1 VPEESIGSKR
11 DGNGIAEDLLIPV
24 PRSIFVLANL
34 MKISI
39 QSLDTAFR
47 GTVRNQLPIL
57 RYGHSFRTTMLKIS
71 QKLSNAFSVSSTN
84 ADKIKMLCLFVPRRV
99 KDAKKFLGKMGNFSE
114 MVDYLYLPLRN
125 LKETTDQTFNLSSQ
139 IDSQFGELVQLVDEV
154 SMVQISSKLNN
165 EQRIKNVSTELNLEK
180 PKKKAMELE
189 IIAIEKDIK
198 DLKGQQLLDE
208 AAFNRALNSLKLLQ
222 TREADESTCYWKYNW
237 RTVRKDW
244 YCPDKPDPFQIQ
256 KVDETAKREQQNFE
270 KTLKLLHEKE
280 LEAAKKREVD
290 NELLIRIERL
300 SYEMRQLSEDMQLL
314 NKTTAPLSRLKK
326 NVTEVAEKW
335 NNFATICGSI
345 QSGAAESL
353 EIVEEAN
360 RTSTVWS
367 NQLSEKISFN
377 LNKTKED
384 MFLVETVVDIYLKG
398 SSGHIKEIVAE
409 MEQLVTKT
417 GDPEKHTNAL
427 RDNCKK
433 AVEKITKLPK
443 RKELKP
449 QPPNK
454 PQLTEKG
461 T

>member
-11 DGNGIAEDLLIPV
+11 DGNGIAEDLLISV

-154 SMVQISSKLNN
+154 SIVQISSKLNN
-165 EQRIKNVSTELNLEK
+165 EQRKKNVSIELNLEK

-222 TREADESTCYWKYNW
+222 TREADESTSCLKY
-237 RTVRKDW
+237 
-244 YCPDKPDPFQIQ
+244 KPLSKIHQ
-256 KVDETAKREQQNFE
+256 VCETAKREQQNFE

-280 LEAAKKREVD
+280 LEAAKKREDD

>member
-1 VPEESIGSKR
+1 MPEESIGSKR

-34 MKISI
+34 MKIST

-71 QKLSNAFSVSSTN
+71 QKLSNAFLVSSAN
-84 ADKIKMLCLFVPRRV
+84 ADKIKMLCLFVPHRV
-99 KDAKKFLGKMGNFSE
+99 KDATKFLRKMGNFSE

-125 LKETTDQTFNLSSQ
+125 LKETTDQAFNLSSQ
-139 IDSQFGELVQLVDEV
+139 IASQFGELVQLVDEV

-165 EQRIKNVSTELNLEK
+165 EQRKKNVSTELNLEK

-189 IIAIEKDIK
+189 IIAIENNIR
-198 DLKGQQLLDE
+198 DLKRQQLLDE
-208 AAFNRALNSLKLLQ
+208 AAFNEALDSLKLLQ
-222 TREADESTCYWKYNW
+222 AREADESKCYWKLNW
-237 RTVRKDW
+237 KLRNDW
-244 YCPDKPDPFQIQ
+244 YCPDKPDPSQIQ
-256 KVDETAKREQQNFE
+256 KVDETAKKAQKDFE

-280 LEAAKKREVD
+280 LEAAKKREDD

-326 NVTEVAEKW
+326 NVTEMGEKW
-335 NNFATICGSI
+335 TNFAAICGSI

-384 MFLVETVVDIYLKG
+384 MSLVETVVDIYLKG

-433 AVEKITKLPK
+433 AVEKITKLTK

-454 PQLTEKG
+454 P
-461 T
+461 